1 MKIPCLKTLLIPRI
15 RTILKLVQGGLVIG
29 FKGLLQNSARKK
41 LWWGARGRELSLEE
55 LEMRGQPVCLSLR
68 LGPVS
73 APPTGV

>member
-1 MKIPCLKTLLIPRI
+1 MLENIVNYTKS
-15 RTILKLVQGGLVIG
+15 G

-73 APPTGV
+73 VPPTGV